1 MSWLWYKTFDLL
13 RHLDWGKRPPKMHS
27 IHMVS
32 NAFTGDSHLND
43 QIWDKQTK
51 IAEIAESIQGETH
64 AFFM

>member
-1 MSWLWYKTFDLL
+1 
-13 RHLDWGKRPPKMHS
+13 
-27 IHMVS
+27 MVS
-32 NAFTGDSHLND
+32 NAFTGDSHLNDD